1 MTSFYWG
8 KRDSCFYRKH
18 PYLLVKI
25 SVDKEKDNFSLK
37 EDSFIS

>member
-1 MTSFYWG
+1 MASFYWG
-8 KRDSCFYRKH
+8 KRDYCFCGKH

-25 SVDKEKDNFSLK
+25 SVDKEKNNFRLK